1 MSVIAGKVEKLGGV
15 ELVVQPAGIG
25 AAVLVE
31 HAGDR
36 APLRGLAFRLV
47 AVGGLGDGFGAGL
60 PLASGHRRDSAH
72 GGVDRAGQ
80 RHQHEQQLG
89 QPEDHA
95 HTASMPSA
103 GLGMMAVMADTELLF
118 SYGTLRQP
126 EVQLATFGRLLEGR
140 PDAIVGYDLDYVT
153 ITDPHVI
160 ATSGSDRH
168 PVLKPGAATAAVE
181 GTVFSISEAELAAA
195 DAYEVDD
202 YVRVAVPLR
211 SGQTAW
217 VYVFAGQD

>member
-1 MSVIAGKVEKLGGV
+1 
-15 ELVVQPAGIG
+15 
-25 AAVLVE
+25 
-31 HAGDR
+31 
-36 APLRGLAFRLV
+36 
-47 AVGGLGDGFGAGL
+47 
-60 PLASGHRRDSAH
+60 
-72 GGVDRAGQ
+72 
-80 RHQHEQQLG
+80 
-89 QPEDHA
+89 
-95 HTASMPSA
+95 
-103 GLGMMAVMADTELLF
+103 MMAVMADTELLF

-126 EVQLATFGRLLEGR
+126 EVQLTTFGRLLEGR

-168 PVLKPGAATAAVE
+168 PVLKPGAATVAVE
-181 GTVFSISEAELAAA
+181 GTVFSISEAELVAA